1 MLKYVLLIAVAAI
14 GITWWQGHHAEAA
27 AEQASWSRIASELAR
42 RPVTVHCQGV
52 VSATVD
58 VTAEAGT
65 VEFDASGRPSD
76 HTDLKRNV
84 CGALANYPSDRLTPA
99 FACVAQNVPCSAR
112 VFADVQAVHV
122 LAHES
127 AHLGGLASES
137 LAECQALRTTA
148 YVAARLGS
156 DPVQAAAVAEFVYK
170 HLYPNLPDEYRS
182 GNCRP

>member
-1 MLKYVLLIAVAAI
+1 MLKYVLLIAVVAI

-42 RPVTVHCQGV
+42 RPVSVHCQGI
-52 VSATVD
+52 VSASVD

-65 VEFDASGRPSD
+65 VQFDASGRPAD
-76 HTDLKRNV
+76 YTDLKRNV
-84 CGALANYPSDRLTPA
+84 CAALAHYPSDRATPA
-99 FACVAQNVPCSAR
+99 FACVEQNVPCSAR
-112 VFADVQAVHV
+112 IFADVQAVHV

-127 AHLGGLASES
+127 AHLGGQESEA

-156 DPVQAAAVAEFVYK
+156 DPVQAAAVAQFVYR

-182 GNCRP
+182 AGCAP